1 MYRVKNSGHYHCL
14 QLPPRMRQSWKRQCT
29 GIFVLSQR
37 DEPRLPF
44 HVGTIGVIKLDKK
57 RRAKNYRSFLE
68 MTPLLQG
75 RVKIGNAIIRLAVA
89 VPIDVGKP
97 HEFLR

>member
-1 MYRVKNSGHYHCL
+1 
-14 QLPPRMRQSWKRQCT
+14 MRQSWKRQCA
-29 GIFVLSQR
+29 GIFVLSQC

-57 RRAKNYRSFLE
+57 RRAKNYRSLLE

-75 RVKIGNAIIRLAVA
+75 RIRIGNAVVGQSIA
-89 VPIDVGKP
+89 VPIDIGKGDQL
-97 HEFLR
+97 F